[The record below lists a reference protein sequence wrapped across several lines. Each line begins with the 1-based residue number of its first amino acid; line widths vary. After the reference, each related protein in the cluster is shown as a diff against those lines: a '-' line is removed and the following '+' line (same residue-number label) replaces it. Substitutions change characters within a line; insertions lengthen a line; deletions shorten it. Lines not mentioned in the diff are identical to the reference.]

1 MKVGTRMTIA
11 TSVVVALMLA
21 IYAAIDLRASR
32 VERESALR
40 RNIED
45 VTVAL
50 RYQVEFAGTKA
61 VLSKAERRAE
71 SMSAAIAPLGAE
83 LLGAELATQSS
94 ERGQRVKAFT
104 EGRSNYLFAKRANQM
119 TYSLPLRATSATEPE
134 GYEILGAIEVTADA
148 SFLDE
153 AFAVDL
159 RRTVPVLVGIVLTVW
174 LAVFFLVRSL
184 VSDPISKLLTGV
196 DDVAHGDLSRVLLA
210 EREDEIGD
218 LAARFNEMTYSLR
231 ESRTETKRINETRTS
246 LEQKLFQTEKLATIG
261 QIAAEIAHEVGTPLN
276 VISGRAKGILKK
288 ANNIE
293 AVKKN
298 ANIIAEQTARITRI
312 IQRLLDFSRRKVGAE
327 ETELVNLNQLALSTM
342 EFLESKLSAAS
353 VKHTL
358 SREEALPPFKANP
371 DHILQVLTNLILNAT
386 EAMSDGGG
394 KLTVETAIVTRRRPG
409 LEVAPE
415 IPTVVV
421 TVTDTGPGIP
431 EEDRDKIFEPFYSSK
446 TRKGGTGLGLAV
458 VHGIVKDND
467 GWVEITDAPG
477 GGTCF
482 SVYFPAVEAG
492 AEGATSEASQS

>member
-1 MKVGTRMTIA
+1 MTIA
-11 TSVVVALMLA
+11 TSVVVALTLT

-32 VERESALR
+32 AERESALR

-50 RYQVEFAGTKA
+50 RYQVESAGTKA
-61 VLSKAERRAE
+61 VLSKADKRAE
-71 SMSAAIAPLGAE
+71 AMSAAIAPLLVE
-83 LLGAELATQSS
+83 LLPADLALLSS
-94 ERGQRVKAFT
+94 QRGQRVKAFT
-104 EGRSNYLFAKRANQM
+104 EGRSNYLFSKQSKQV
-119 TYSLPLRATSATEPE
+119 TYSLPLRATSVTSRE
-134 GYEILGAIEVTADA
+134 GFEILGAIEVTADA

-159 RRTVPVLVGIVLTVW
+159 RRTVPVLLGIVLLVS

-231 ESRTETKRINETRTS
+231 ESRSETKRHNETRNT

-276 VISGRAKGILKK
+276 VISGRAKGISKK
-288 ANNIE
+288 ATNVE

-298 ANIIAEQTARITRI
+298 ANIIAEQAARITRI
-312 IQRLLDFSRRKVGAE
+312 IQRLLDFSRRRVGAE
-327 ETELVNLNQLALSTM
+327 ENELVNLNQLALSTM
-342 EFLESKLSAAS
+342 EFLESKLSTAH

-358 SREEALPPFKANP
+358 SREEALPPIKANP
-371 DHILQVLTNLILNAT
+371 DHILQVLTNLVLNAT
-386 EAMSDGGG
+386 EAMSKNGG

-415 IPTVVV
+415 MPTVVV
-421 TVTDTGPGIP
+421 SVTDSGPGIP

-446 TRKGGTGLGLAV
+446 TRDGGTGLGLAV
-458 VHGIVKDND
+458 VHGIVKSHD

-477 GGTCF
+477 GGACF
-482 SVYFPAVEAG
+482 SVYFPAAEADV
-492 AEGATSEASQS
+492 QSAVS